1 MTRILIVDDHAVVR
15 EGLKQFLAETRDLRI
30 AGEAASIQ
38 EALTLV
44 RQRDWDLVLLDI
56 ALPDEHGLEGL
67 RRIKQEKPGLPVL
80 LFSNFTEDE
89 YALSSLQAGAAGF
102 LSKDSSPE
110 QLRAA
115 IRIAID
121 GGRYV
126 GPGLAERLL
135 STTVPQSRSLSHERL
150 SSREME
156 ILLRIGKG
164 QSLSEIGQCLHL
176 SVKAISSY
184 RSRILQKMELR
195 TNAELARYVVKHRL
209 DQ

>member
-135 STTVPQSRSLSHERL
+135 STTMPQCRSLSHERL

-164 QSLSEIGQCLHL
+164 QSLSEIGQGLHL

>member
-156 ILLRIGKG
+156 ILLHIGKG